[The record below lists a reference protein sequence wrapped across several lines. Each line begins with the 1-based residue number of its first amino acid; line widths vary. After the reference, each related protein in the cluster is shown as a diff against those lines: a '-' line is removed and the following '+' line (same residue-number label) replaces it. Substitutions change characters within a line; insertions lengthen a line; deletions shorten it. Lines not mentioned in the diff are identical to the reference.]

1 MPAADFDKR
10 ILLGITGTEDKD
22 WQDKLESLKKLRVKE
37 AALFLE
43 RFNQSQRK
51 NIYRALFDSGLEKL
65 TAPARIIGRSSRK
78 N

>member
-51 NIYRALFDSGLEKL
+51 NEK
-65 TAPARIIGRSSRK
+65 
-78 N
+78 